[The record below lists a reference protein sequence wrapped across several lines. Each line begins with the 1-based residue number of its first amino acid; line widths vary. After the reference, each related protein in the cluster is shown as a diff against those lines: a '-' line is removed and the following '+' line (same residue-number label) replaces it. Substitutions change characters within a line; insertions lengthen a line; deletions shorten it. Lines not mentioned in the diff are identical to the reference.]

1 MDTLFKRL
9 EPGKPTLKSILK
21 SKAGKTVGNVGSNTR
36 DDSCVFRTKRK
47 GQRSCARHP
56 GHSPGTRLPAR

>member
-47 GQRSCARHP
+47 GQRSCA
-56 GHSPGTRLPAR
+56 